1 VQQSEVRAQGYLGL
15 VLTAYKMGAM
25 IVAIMFNVN
34 ATPPDRKLRIAVIQS
49 CASPDVTATLER
61 LREQI
66 RTAALAGAQL
76 IALPEACEFLHPDNA
91 AFETHARVPAEHPA
105 VQALSQ
111 AASQASAWLLAGS
124 LSVRA
129 SNGKLANRSF
139 VFSPGG
145 DIRATYDKIN
155 LFDAA
160 PGEKETLESR
170 VYERGSTASVVDLGL
185 ARLGLSI
192 CYDLRFPQLYRALAQ
207 AGAQLLMVPA
217 AFMQVTGEAHWHA
230 LLRARAIET
239 GCFVVAA
246 AQCGVPHPGRASYGH
261 SLVVGPWG
269 DVLAEAG
276 TEPCVLI
283 ADLDLTQIDQARRRI
298 PSIHQDYS
306 FKVITS

>member
-1 VQQSEVRAQGYLGL
+1 
-15 VLTAYKMGAM
+15 
-25 IVAIMFNVN
+25 MFSVN
-34 ATPPDRKLRIAVIQS
+34 NTPSSDRMLRVAVIQS
-49 CASPDVTATLER
+49 CASPDSAATLER
-61 LREQI
+61 LRTQI
-66 RTAALAGAQL
+66 RTATLAGAQL
-76 IALPEACEFLHPDNA
+76 IALPEACEFLHPDNL
-91 AFETHARVPAEHPA
+91 AFEAHARPPAEHPA

-111 AASQASAWLLAGS
+111 AAREASAWLLAGS

-129 SNGKLANRSF
+129 HNGKLANRSF
-139 VFSPGG
+139 VFTPAGEVQ
-145 DIRATYDKIN
+145 ATYDKIN

-160 PGEKETLESR
+160 PGEKENLESR
-170 VYERGSTASVVDLGL
+170 VYERGGIARVVDLGL
-185 ARLGLSI
+185 ARVGLSI

-207 AGAQLLMVPA
+207 AGAQLLAVPA

-246 AQCGVPHPGRASYGH
+246 AQCGVPHAGRASYGH

-276 TEPCVLI
+276 TEPCVLVV
-283 ADLDLTQIDQARRRI
+283 DLDLTQIAKARRRI

-306 FKVITS
+306 FEVVAS